1 MSRFSLARP
10 QAPPEAKAPEP
21 VAAPAAAP
29 AKQTSQHT
37 KPGKSSQLDMH
48 LRLHSRL
55 IDELDLAK
63 LDKLPES
70 ELRGEVMKLVADF
83 ARGERMALNATEL
96 AELGASIYDEMV
108 GLGPIEPLLKDES
121 INDILI
127 NGPF

>member
-1 MSRFSLARP
+1 MGRFSLTRP
-10 QAPPEAKAPEP
+10 AVQPEAKAPEP
-21 VAAPAAAP
+21 IAAPVAAPV
-29 AKQTSQHT
+29 KQSSQHT
-37 KPGKSSQLDMH
+37 KPGKSTQLDMH

-63 LDKLPES
+63 LDKLPEN

-108 GLGPIEPLLKDES
+108 GLAPS
-121 INDILI
+121 SRCSRTRASTTS
-127 NGPF
+127 